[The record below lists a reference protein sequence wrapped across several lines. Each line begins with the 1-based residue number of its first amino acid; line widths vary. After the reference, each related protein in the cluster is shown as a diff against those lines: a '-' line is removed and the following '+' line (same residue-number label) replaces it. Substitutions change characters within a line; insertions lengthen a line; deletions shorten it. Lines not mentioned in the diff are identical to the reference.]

1 MHRKPIA
8 GAIAGLL
15 AVLGTLPA
23 RGTEPCTDFHAH
35 ANAGWLAGRTL
46 PEGQPALTALGELD
60 ARVRGQ
66 QIALLD
72 SAMQAPENDVQKLLG
87 DFWASGLAEAQVE
100 RDGAQPLA
108 PLLERIN
115 AIRRTRDIAP
125 TIAALHQVGIPVV
138 FNFGADIDLEDLQR
152 HIGYFTQG
160 GLGLPD
166 PAFYT
171 RGDPATAAV
180 LDQYREYVRQVL
192 VLTGTPERRAERE
205 ADYVIGIETR
215 IAEASRPLSLL
226 RDPAS
231 SYQRVD
237 VAGLASSY
245 PNLQL
250 GQFLQVQGVE
260 SDVVSLA
267 NPALFARLDA
277 MAADLKPDQWR
288 AYLRWRVGDAMA
300 PYLSRA
306 WRDIHFNF
314 RGRILAGRDTPPSRQ
329 QQVLDAI
336 NLAAGPMLGRE
347 YAARYVQPGTRQRA
361 LDIAAAV
368 RGALGE
374 ALQRDARLGPQAKA
388 EAAAKLERL
397 KIEIGT
403 PARDLD
409 YTVQPMGRGS
419 FGGNMLIASTWHH
432 REQMRRIGEANADR
446 RWNVLPQQPS
456 LAYDLAQNRLVVTA
470 AALQS
475 PILDPAADMA
485 AQYGSYGALVGHEL
499 SHGFDIHGR
508 AVDANGV
515 LRDWW
520 SPAELQA
527 WRSLSGQVAAQYGR
541 HDWPGLEGRKVDGSL
556 TAAEN
561 LADLAGVQLAW
572 EALAGTDPDVG
583 LPEEARKAFFNG
595 WAGLWP
601 QQLSAAEAVR
611 RADTSVHAPGQLRT
625 NVPLMNLAAFGETFG
640 CKASDPMRL
649 APAEQLQVWPGR

>member
-1 MHRKPIA
+1 
-8 GAIAGLL
+8 
-15 AVLGTLPA
+15 
-23 RGTEPCTDFHAH
+23 
-35 ANAGWLAGRTL
+35 
-46 PEGQPALTALGELD
+46 
-60 ARVRGQ
+60 
-66 QIALLD
+66 
-72 SAMQAPENDVQKLLG
+72 G

-138 FNFGADIDLEDLQR
+138 FNFGADVDLEDLQR

-205 ADYVIGIETR
+205 AGYVIGIETR

-300 PYLSRA
+300 PYLSSA
-306 WRDIHFNF
+306 WRDTHFNF
-314 RGRILAGRDTPPSRQ
+314 RGRILAGRDTPPPRQ

-374 ALQRDARLGPQAKA
+374 ALPRDARLGPQAKA

-456 LAYDLAQNRLVVTA
+456 LAYDL
-470 AALQS
+470 
-475 PILDPAADMA
+475 
-485 AQYGSYGALVGHEL
+485 
-499 SHGFDIHGR
+499 
-508 AVDANGV
+508 
-515 LRDWW
+515 
-520 SPAELQA
+520 
-527 WRSLSGQVAAQYGR
+527 
-541 HDWPGLEGRKVDGSL
+541 
-556 TAAEN
+556 
-561 LADLAGVQLAW
+561 
-572 EALAGTDPDVG
+572 
-583 LPEEARKAFFNG
+583 
-595 WAGLWP
+595 
-601 QQLSAAEAVR
+601 
-611 RADTSVHAPGQLRT
+611 
-625 NVPLMNLAAFGETFG
+625 
-640 CKASDPMRL
+640 
-649 APAEQLQVWPGR
+649 

>member
-1 MHRKPIA
+1 
-8 GAIAGLL
+8 
-15 AVLGTLPA
+15 
-23 RGTEPCTDFHAH
+23 PCTDFHAH
-35 ANAGWLAGRTL
+35 ANAGWLASRAL

-138 FNFGADIDLEDLQR
+138 FNFGADVDLEDLQR

-205 ADYVIGIETR
+205 AGYVIGIETR

-300 PYLSRA
+300 PYLSSA
-306 WRDIHFNF
+306 WRDTHFNF
-314 RGRILAGRDTPPSRQ
+314 
-329 QQVLDAI
+329 
-336 NLAAGPMLGRE
+336 
-347 YAARYVQPGTRQRA
+347 
-361 LDIAAAV
+361 
-368 RGALGE
+368 
-374 ALQRDARLGPQAKA
+374 
-388 EAAAKLERL
+388 
-397 KIEIGT
+397 
-403 PARDLD
+403 
-409 YTVQPMGRGS
+409 
-419 FGGNMLIASTWHH
+419 
-432 REQMRRIGEANADR
+432 
-446 RWNVLPQQPS
+446 
-456 LAYDLAQNRLVVTA
+456 
-470 AALQS
+470 
-475 PILDPAADMA
+475 
-485 AQYGSYGALVGHEL
+485 
-499 SHGFDIHGR
+499 
-508 AVDANGV
+508 
-515 LRDWW
+515 
-520 SPAELQA
+520 
-527 WRSLSGQVAAQYGR
+527 
-541 HDWPGLEGRKVDGSL
+541 
-556 TAAEN
+556 
-561 LADLAGVQLAW
+561 
-572 EALAGTDPDVG
+572 
-583 LPEEARKAFFNG
+583 
-595 WAGLWP
+595 
-601 QQLSAAEAVR
+601 
-611 RADTSVHAPGQLRT
+611 
-625 NVPLMNLAAFGETFG
+625 
-640 CKASDPMRL
+640 
-649 APAEQLQVWPGR
+649 